1 MFTVVR
7 LADDQTLENITAQGA
22 PSGTWPRD
30 ELVADVLHKALYAF
44 PRGPSPTRSP
54 ATRRPGGRRVAD
66 VPYDP

>member
-44 PRGPSPTRSP
+44 PRGALAGDPP
-54 ATRRPGGRRVAD
+54 AWREARC
-66 VPYDP
+66 